1 MSASVCMQG
10 FRATILH
17 VDMLQL
23 TAINTTTH
31 CNTARLTTYQH
42 QCMQVSMG
50 ECVFVCVCVRSC
62 MCALVYACVC
72 VRACVCMCVCVCM

>member
-1 MSASVCMQG
+1 MQG

-23 TAINTTTH
+23 TAIKTTTH

-50 ECVFVCVCVRSC
+50 ECVFVCVCVRAYVSVSACEYEC
-62 MCALVYACVC
+62 M
-72 VRACVCMCVCVCM
+72 RATIL